1 MTECYDRIPFL
12 ISPLFDDRD
21 QYFYW
26 VTSGWITTTAKERFT
41 CLWYWNYTAPNV
53 ELVFQRYLGKTKST
67 NAKIK
72 DRVLLS
78 YSTPDTVSAFFQWI
92 QKHRDQLL
100 KIHVSEDFLYCLL
113 NWDWLPYYW
122 RSIRFQQAVVS
133 NKPLCKRS
141 KWKHIRWQGHFPQA
155 LQLTRP
161 FLDIEGMGTFFR
173 IYFQEQW
180 HSVCL
185 YP

>member
-53 ELVFQRYLGKTKST
+53 ELVFQRYLGKTKSA

-100 KIHVSEDFLYCLL
+100 KIHVSEDFLYGCWTEIGFLITGGL
-113 NWDWLPYYW
+113 
-122 RSIRFQQAVVS
+122 SGF
-133 NKPLCKRS
+133 NKP
-141 KWKHIRWQGHFPQA
+141 W
-155 LQLTRP
+155 
-161 FLDIEGMGTFFR
+161 FR
-173 IYFQEQW
+173 TN
-180 HSVCL
+180 HSVKDLSENTSDGRVTFRKPFC
-185 YP
+185 

>member
-26 VTSGWITTTAKERFT
+26 VTSGWITTTVKERFT

-53 ELVFQRYLGKTKST
+53 ELVFQRYLGETKSA
-67 NAKIK
+67 NGKIK

-78 YSTPDTVSAFFQWI
+78 YSTPYTVSAFFQRI

-100 KIHVSEDFLYCLL
+100 KIHVSEDFLYGCWTEIGFLITGGL
-113 NWDWLPYYW
+113 
-122 RSIRFQQAVVS
+122 SGF
-133 NKPLCKRS
+133 NKP
-141 KWKHIRWQGHFPQA
+141 W
-155 LQLTRP
+155 
-161 FLDIEGMGTFFR
+161 FR
-173 IYFQEQW
+173 TN
-180 HSVCL
+180 HSVKDL
-185 YP
+185 SENTSEAGSLSTSPSANRAFSRHWGHGYVF